1 VSRQSVLGA
10 FKLAHKF
17 NADEFKKMFTVHTT
31 GKYGDIVILKAEKVD
46 PAILEVVYNMIK
58 ENKFC
63 EALLNYTKYCI
74 KIDFTRDTYNV
85 IGSYGKEKEE
95 YKKLIMKNLGMGQA
109 AETAAQSIHN
119 VIAQIYGQNL
129 NKSKT
134 AAVSKSESNKTIED
148 TKYLDIFKL
157 LRICLLTAY
166 STQKKEKIVGQVDF

>member
-1 VSRQSVLGA
+1 MGA

-119 VIAQIYGQNL
+119 VIA
-129 NKSKT
+129 
-134 AAVSKSESNKTIED
+134 
-148 TKYLDIFKL
+148 
-157 LRICLLTAY
+157 
-166 STQKKEKIVGQVDF
+166 